1 VLTMGMAV
9 DSNVLIFERIKEE
22 MALGRKLKD
31 AIKTGYTKAFATII
45 DSNLTTF
52 ITGLF
57 LFLFAQGPI
66 KGFATVLMIGIVTS
80 VFSSVYISRVIV
92 EWMTRRGDA
101 SKISFETFLSR
112 MVKKRRYFQF
122 IANARKAYIVSGAIM
137 IVGFTLILVRGL
149 NLG

>member
-1 VLTMGMAV
+1 
-9 DSNVLIFERIKEE
+9 
-22 MALGRKLKD
+22 
-31 AIKTGYTKAFATII
+31 
-45 DSNLTTF
+45 
-52 ITGLF
+52 
-57 LFLFAQGPI
+57 
-66 KGFATVLMIGIVTS
+66 IVTS

-149 NLG
+149 NLGVDFKGGYSYIVSFAQPVSASDLKVALADDFENAGTEVKNYGG